1 MNEKGK
7 KRFKWEL
14 EKFVVTRLRPF
25 LEPPYIHDYIRVE
38 NIFLDEQ
45 SRFQFMDDWWEWNE
59 YRYRKSWGELV
70 DFPQL
75 TNHEICHEMF
85 WNAFRGRSKDRKS
98 VV

>member
-45 SRFQFMDDWWEWNE
+45 SRFQ
-59 YRYRKSWGELV
+59 KL
-70 DFPQL
+70 
-75 TNHEICHEMF
+75 
-85 WNAFRGRSKDRKS
+85 GRIG
-98 VV
+98 